1 MEIRIIGT
9 KEQLERAE
17 RLIREKYDVQY
28 QSGLYS
34 CKGSAEQHRQYY
46 KVTEKGA
53 NESENL

>member
-17 RLIREKYDVQY
+17 KLIRETYDVQY

-34 CKGSAEQHRQYY
+34 CKGSTEQRRQYY
-46 KVTEKGA
+46 KVTEKGR
-53 NESENL
+53 NENENL

>member
-9 KEQLERAE
+9 KEQLERAK
-17 RLIREKYDVQY
+17 RLIHETYEVQY

-34 CKGSAEQHRQYY
+34 CKGSTEQHRQYY

-53 NESENL
+53 NEEE